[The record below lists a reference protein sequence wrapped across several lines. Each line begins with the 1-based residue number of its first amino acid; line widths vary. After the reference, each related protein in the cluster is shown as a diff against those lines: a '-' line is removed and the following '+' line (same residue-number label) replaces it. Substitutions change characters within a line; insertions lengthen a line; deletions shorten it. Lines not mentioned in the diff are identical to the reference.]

1 MKNIDIKGMN
11 AEQRETYMLMSV
23 KTWQAI
29 VMEDIISQKFSQI
42 SIDLFVEELRLRV
55 KLLNNIRMMRG
66 KEPLSAF
73 MLSHNLT

>member
-11 AEQRETYMLMSV
+11 AEQRETYLLMSV

-29 VMEDIISQKFSQI
+29 VMEDVITGQFGHLAIST
-42 SIDLFVEELRLRV
+42 FVEELRMRF
-55 KLLNNIRMMRG
+55 KLMNNIRVMHG
-66 KEPLSAF
+66 KKPITAY

>member
-11 AEQRETYMLMSV
+11 AEQRETYLLMSV

-29 VMEDIISQKFSQI
+29 VMEDIISQQFGQFT
-42 SIDLFVEELRLRV
+42 IDVCIEELRLRV
-55 KLLNNIRMMRG
+55 KLLNNIRMMKG
-66 KEPLSAF
+66 KKQLTAF